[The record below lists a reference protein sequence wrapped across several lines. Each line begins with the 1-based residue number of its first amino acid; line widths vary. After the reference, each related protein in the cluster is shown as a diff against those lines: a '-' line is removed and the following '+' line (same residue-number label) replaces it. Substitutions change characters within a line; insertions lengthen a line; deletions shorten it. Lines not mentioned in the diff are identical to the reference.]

1 MNPCS
6 KERMSPDSSGC
17 LSEQEPRLCGVA
29 RIPDKGIQTS
39 RVFLDP
45 ALGSSFHS
53 IIDGLSG
60 GLEEVDTRSLAGV
73 VTCSLYRA
81 VGEVNTRDREPQ
93 AYRLAEGGLGR
104 QGTSRTA
111 SLLFCCSFLRQ
122 DSGRGESSLAAP
134 EPFKAAAA
142 LSWQG
147 RRGPAQIWKHWAADP
162 AGRSGSTL
170 AP

>member
-60 GLEEVDTRSLAGV
+60 GLEEVDTPSLAGV
-73 VTCSLYRA
+73 VTCSLYTA

-93 AYRLAEGGLGR
+93 AYRQAY
-104 QGTSRTA
+104 
-111 SLLFCCSFLRQ
+111 
-122 DSGRGESSLAAP
+122 
-134 EPFKAAAA
+134 
-142 LSWQG
+142 
-147 RRGPAQIWKHWAADP
+147 RRA
-162 AGRSGSTL
+162 R
-170 AP
+170 